1 MKKEVLKLDNV
12 CKTYHMGDDILVK
25 ALCNAYLTIYE
36 GEFLCILGP
45 SGSGKST
52 LLHIVGL
59 LDRPSEGKV
68 FIDGR
73 DVSKMTPEE
82 QAKIRGK
89 KIGFVFQTFN
99 LVPSLTAWEN
109 VALPLMIQGVSSSQ
123 REQKAKKILT
133 DLGMGDRLD
142 HYPAQLSGGQRQRV
156 AIGRAL
162 SNDPRVILAD
172 EPTGN
177 LDTKTGSD
185 VLAIFQKLHKEG
197 RTIIIITHD
206 EEITDVAQRIVRIR
220 DGTLNDK
227 NHVDKKKPKKKI
239 NDKKGAS
246 K

>member
-12 CKTYHMGDDILVK
+12 CKTYWMGDDIKVK
-25 ALCNAYLTIYE
+25 ALCNVYLTINE
-36 GEFLCILGP
+36 GDFLCILGP

-73 DVSKMTPEE
+73 DISKMTPEE

-99 LVPSLTAWEN
+99 LVPSLKAWEN
-109 VALPLMIQGVSSSQ
+109 VALPLMIQGVSASA

-142 HYPAQLSGGQRQRV
+142 HYPSQLSGGQRQRV

-227 NHVDKKKPKKKI
+227 NHVDKKPKKK
-239 NDKKGAS
+239 NADKKGVS

>member
-12 CKTYHMGDDILVK
+12 CKTYHMGDDIKVK
-25 ALCNAYLTIYE
+25 ALCSAYLTIYE

-52 LLHIVGL
+52 LLHIIGL

-73 DVSKMTPEE
+73 DISKMTQEE
-82 QAKIRGK
+82 QAKIRGR

-99 LVPSLTAWEN
+99 LVPSLKAWEN
-109 VALPLMIQGVSSSQ
+109 VALPLMIQGISASQ

-133 DLGMGDRLD
+133 DLGLGDRVD
-142 HYPAQLSGGQRQRV
+142 HYPSQLSGGQRQRV

-177 LDTKTGSD
+177 LDTKTGGD
-185 VLAIFQKLHKEG
+185 VLDIFQRLHKEG

-206 EEITDVAQRIVRIR
+206 EEIKDVAQRIVRIR
-220 DGTLNDK
+220 DGTLNDH
-227 NHVDKKKPKKKI
+227 NHDNKKKPKKKVK
-239 NDKKGAS
+239 KKGG
-246 K
+246 KK